1 MREQYRQ
8 RDKEVKRSV
17 REDKRKWMTEK
28 AQVAQT
34 AAENG
39 RTKEQYDIT
48 RQLSG
53 RGPRKTAAITNKDG
67 KLLKSKEGRL
77 TRWKEHFEAVLNR
90 EGLPNPLTDEEMG
103 EEELDIDTEP
113 PTEEEIKRVVQTLK
127 NGKAPGINQITA
139 ELLKVDTESTCME
152 LMCLFDLIWQEEKLP
167 EQWKQVPK
175 GNLQQCGNWRGVTL
189 LPIASKVLGKI
200 LISRIQGCVDHR
212 LRKEQ
217 AGFRPGRGTVKQICI
232 LCNILE
238 QVNEWNATMYFHF
251 VNFEKAFDLV
261 HRDSLWRIMRAY
273 GIPDKLIGLVK
284 VLYDGFTCAVINEGE
299 IMERFLVVTG
309 VKQGCCMSVIGQWSL
324 TG

>member
-77 TRWKEHFEAVLNR
+77 ARWKEHFEAVLNR

-127 NGKAPGINQITA
+127 NGKAPGIDQITA

-152 LMCLFDLIWQEEKLP
+152 LMRLFDLIWQEEKLP

-200 LISRIQGCVDHR
+200 LISKIQGCVDHR

-217 AGFRPGRGTVKQICI
+217 AGFRPGRATVK
-232 LCNILE
+232 
-238 QVNEWNATMYFHF
+238 
-251 VNFEKAFDLV
+251 
-261 HRDSLWRIMRAY
+261 
-273 GIPDKLIGLVK
+273 
-284 VLYDGFTCAVINEGE
+284 
-299 IMERFLVVTG
+299 
-309 VKQGCCMSVIGQWSL
+309 
-324 TG
+324 

>member
-28 AQVAQT
+28 AQAAQT

-67 KLLKSKEGRL
+67 NLLNSKEGRL
-77 TRWKEHFEAVLNR
+77 ARWKEHFEAVLNR
-90 EGLPNPLTDEEMG
+90 EGLPNSLTDVEMG

-127 NGKAPGINQITA
+127 NGKAPGIDQITA

-152 LMCLFDLIWQEEKLP
+152 LMRLFDLIWQEEKLP
-167 EQWKQVPK
+167 EQWKQATAMWK
-175 GNLQQCGNWRGVTL
+175 
-189 LPIASKVLGKI
+189 
-200 LISRIQGCVDHR
+200 
-212 LRKEQ
+212 
-217 AGFRPGRGTVKQICI
+217 
-232 LCNILE
+232 LE
-238 QVNEWNATMYFHF
+238 RSDVATY
-251 VNFEKAFDLV
+251 
-261 HRDSLWRIMRAY
+261 
-273 GIPDKLIGLVK
+273 
-284 VLYDGFTCAVINEGE
+284 C
-299 IMERFLVVTG
+299 
-309 VKQGCCMSVIGQWSL
+309 
-324 TG
+324 